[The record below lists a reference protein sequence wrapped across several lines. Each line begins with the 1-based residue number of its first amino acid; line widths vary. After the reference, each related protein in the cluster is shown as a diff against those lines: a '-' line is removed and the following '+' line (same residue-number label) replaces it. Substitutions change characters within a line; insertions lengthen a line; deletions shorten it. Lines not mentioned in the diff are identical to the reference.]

1 MILKMTHIWYV
12 HVHLLT
18 LDAGAHIKTD
28 PTLAQNKSP
37 ATSDSSGDRFKSNS
51 HRVTTWPR
59 WKKNQENSDR
69 WMCFLINSVR
79 PEKSRDSVFVFLWW
93 GRPDYQCGNTQKE
106 ACFSSLH
113 CHITNLQYWPLA
125 KLLKYKSSF
134 NIPLAFHQSHPP
146 PHSFCVFKERDIR
159 CTFRM
164 LKVAGVMPRLW
175 KMPMTS
181 FPFQTLEALSYPR
194 SHIRSW
200 LSWIQLYQK
209 VKFIRKTVIS
219 KDDKQ

>member
-1 MILKMTHIWYV
+1 MCMSTCLHLMQVHISKLIPHW
-12 HVHLLT
+12 LRTSLP
-18 LDAGAHIKTD
+18 G
-28 PTLAQNKSP
+28 
-37 ATSDSSGDRFKSNS
+37 TSDSSGDRFKSNI
-51 HRVTTWPR
+51 HRVTAWPR
-59 WKKNQENSDR
+59 WTQLIEIIQKSKKKNKKNQENSDG
-69 WMCFLINSVR
+69 WMCFLINSVQL
-79 PEKSRDSVFVFLWW
+79 EKSRAS
-93 GRPDYQCGNTQKE
+93 GDYQCGNTHMY

-113 CHITNLQYWPLA
+113 CHITILQYWPLG

-146 PHSFCVFKERDIR
+146 PHSFWKERDIR

-164 LKVAGVMPRLW
+164 LKEAGVMPRLW

-200 LSWIQLYQK
+200 LCWIQLYQK
-209 VKFIRKTVIS
+209 VKFIK
-219 KDDKQ
+219 